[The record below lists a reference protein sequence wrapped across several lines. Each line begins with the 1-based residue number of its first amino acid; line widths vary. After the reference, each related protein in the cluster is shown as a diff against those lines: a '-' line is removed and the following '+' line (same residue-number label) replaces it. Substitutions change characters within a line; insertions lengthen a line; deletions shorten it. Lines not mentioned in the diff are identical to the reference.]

1 MTDDR
6 VRLRYTGD
14 QATTFPHHG
23 IGEIEPGGTFE
34 VPAGD
39 AERFTRR
46 ADVEPEAPE
55 ASEAAS
61 DTQDG
66 ETKGGRRSG
75 GRGRSGSPT
84 GKNGTGE
91 Q

>member
-1 MTDDR
+1 MSNDEL

-14 QATTFPHHG
+14 QATTFTHHG
-23 IGEIEPGGTFE
+23 IGEVEPGETFE
-34 VPAGD
+34 VPAAD
-39 AERFTRR
+39 AGRYARR
-46 ADVEPEAPE
+46 ADVEHAE

-61 DTQDG
+61 DTHDG
-66 ETKGGRRSG
+66 DTKGGRRPG
-75 GRGRSGSPT
+75 GRSRSGSPT

>member
-1 MTDDR
+1 LNDEP

-14 QATTFPHHG
+14 QATTFTHHG
-23 IGEIEPGGTFE
+23 IGEVEPGAEFE
-34 VPAGD
+34 VPAAD
-39 AERFTRR
+39 AQRFTRR
-46 ADVEPEAPE
+46 ADVELAE

-75 GRGRSGSPT
+75 GRSRSGSPT
-84 GKNGTGE
+84 GKSGTGE

>member
-1 MTDDR
+1 MSEDR

-23 IGEIEPGGTFE
+23 IGEVEHNGTFE

-46 ADVEPEAPE
+46 ADVEHDGEAPE
-55 ASEAAS
+55 AEAQPGS
-61 DTQDG
+61 G
-66 ETKGGRRSG
+66 SSGKPKGGRRRPGPSAQD
-75 GRGRSGSPT
+75 
-84 GKNGTGE
+84 E
-91 Q
+91 QERPATV

>member
-1 MTDDR
+1 LSDDR

-23 IGEIEPGGTFE
+23 IGEVEPGGTFD
-34 VPAGD
+34 VPAS
-39 AERFTRR
+39 ALPSFLRR

-75 GRGRSGSPT
+75 GRSRSGSPT